1 MLARVVRVLLALYFL
16 NIAAGKLLGAS
27 VWVSTFDRL
36 GGSQT
41 GRYVTGALQ
50 LAGAILIL
58 IPRTQTAGAA
68 RLAVTMLGAT
78 FAWTFVLRDPVNA
91 IWSGV
96 ILALLVGL
104 VFINR
109 FNPAVVRS
117 ARLSPGL

>member
-41 GRYVTGALQ
+41 GRYVTGAFQ

-68 RLAVTMLGAT
+68 LLAVTMLGAT

-96 ILALLVGL
+96 MLALLVGL
-104 VFINR
+104 AFIDR
-109 FNPAVVRS
+109 LKSAEVRS
-117 ARLSPGL
+117 ARL

>member
-1 MLARVVRVLLALYFL
+1 MAARLTRVVLALYFL
-16 NIAAGKLLGAS
+16 NVAAGKLFGAA

-68 RLAVTMLGAT
+68 LLAVTMLGAT

-91 IWSGV
+91 IWSGL
-96 ILALLVGL
+96 ILAVLVGL
-104 VFINR
+104 AFLNR
-109 FNPAVVRS
+109 PKPASVR
-117 ARLSPGL
+117 A